1 MEYGGSFGEG
11 GRKKSECV
19 RKGKGIRILLI
30 WHDLKDRYDFDQSL
44 CQLSNYIFFK
54 DISMKVYREEIGNIS
69 KRPIGTK
76 KISCLI
82 WAFLAN
88 ENFLLLSPTYF
99 RTRQILI

>member
-44 CQLSNYIFFK
+44 
-54 DISMKVYREEIGNIS
+54 
-69 KRPIGTK
+69 
-76 KISCLI
+76 
-82 WAFLAN
+82 
-88 ENFLLLSPTYF
+88 
-99 RTRQILI
+99 